1 MLHDSVLASIFD
13 IFWRSLTASSRGDWN
28 EPDLGRG
35 RAECYRDSDILARKD
50 FLQPH
55 ECNLLIALAQSCE
68 GFMCSGPVGSTFDL
82 VQMKQVISWDAEYQS
97 LDDLLDVIPRDMRHV
112 GAQRSVDVLLMRRYL
127 QAAPAQKRSEN
138 SHVYASRWLLWLN
151 DDYSGGELFFP
162 TRRIALRPKAGTIV
176 RWPEGIPCGVT
187 LAHEGYQFT
196 LSGGS
201 V

>member
-13 IFWRSLTASSRGDWN
+13 IFWDTLTPSARGGWN

-35 RAECYRDSDILARKD
+35 RAECYRDSDILARKG

-55 ECNLLIALAQSCE
+55 ECNLLVALAQSCE
-68 GFMCSGPVGSTFDL
+68 GFMCAGPVGSTFDL
-82 VQMKQVISWDAEYQS
+82 TQMRQVISLDAEYRS
-97 LDDLLDVIPRDMRHV
+97 LGDLLEVVQRDMLHG
-112 GAQRSVDVLLMRRYL
+112 GANRSVDVRLMRRYL

-162 TRRIALRPKAGTIV
+162 TRRIVLRPRAGFIV
-176 RWPEGIPCGVT
+176 RWPDGIPYGIA